1 MKFMRMAKEK
11 EMNQEKREARRL
23 IQQLKDND
31 EDAIIEEESMNQE

>member
-1 MKFMRMAKEK
+1 MAKEK